1 MITHRVS
8 HDHTLCHMSKSI
20 PYRKEGPLPVDEV
33 AKEYIKLAVDY
44 DNYFPNTK
52 YTLAQMVLTTDLNK
66 GRALLA
72 TSSTREIW

>member
-1 MITHRVS
+1 M
-8 HDHTLCHMSKSI
+8 
-20 PYRKEGPLPVDEV
+20 DEV

-72 TSSTREIW
+72 TNSMREIW